1 MTMDKTRETMFVAL
15 AFTSI
20 GTVAS
25 IIICLCIRRSIAIKH
40 KSPLPPGGRME
51 EVKLELEKIDGRI
64 INEILIMYTSQ
75 RLKIITKDFKEK
87 LGEGGYG
94 IVYKGELGDGVH
106 VAVKVLR
113 YNLSDQIIKQQ
124 FEAEVN
130 TIRKTRHPNLVRLFG
145 FCFDKGLKALVYEFM
160 ENGSL
165 NKFLCNSRKKNSMG
179 FKQLLNIAIGTAR
192 GIAYLHEDAKDQI
205 IHYDIKAENILLDN
219 NFSPKVSDFGLAKL
233 CRRDQTHHPTEGRRG
248 TPGYAAPEMWLPF
261 PVTHKCDV
269 YSFGMLLF
277 EILGRRR
284 NLDSSVSHSQEWL
297 PSYVWKKFNEGA
309 MDEMMVALRIEEKDK
324 GIATKM
330 AMVALWCIHHRPEV
344 RPLMSSVV
352 KMLEGR
358 VVIDRPLNPFRP
370 PMTPVRLDLLQNVGG
385 NIPSASSASSNW
397 IAAFSTDNSYA
408 SSASHNWITPL
419 SREDYIFLR

>member
-64 INEILIMYTSQ
+64 INEILI
-75 RLKIITKDFKEK
+75 I
-87 LGEGGYG
+87 
-94 IVYKGELGDGVH
+94 
-106 VAVKVLR
+106 
-113 YNLSDQIIKQQ
+113 
-124 FEAEVN
+124 
-130 TIRKTRHPNLVRLFG
+130 
-145 FCFDKGLKALVYEFM
+145 
-160 ENGSL
+160 
-165 NKFLCNSRKKNSMG
+165 
-179 FKQLLNIAIGTAR
+179 
-192 GIAYLHEDAKDQI
+192 
-205 IHYDIKAENILLDN
+205 
-219 NFSPKVSDFGLAKL
+219 
-233 CRRDQTHHPTEGRRG
+233 
-248 TPGYAAPEMWLPF
+248 
-261 PVTHKCDV
+261 
-269 YSFGMLLF
+269 
-277 EILGRRR
+277 
-284 NLDSSVSHSQEWL
+284 QEWL